1 MAVETMPEVETEVDA
16 ADTLEVEAD
25 INVLKIQPVLPFTFT
40 LYQTWLPYFF
50 WWVAVTLVPFLAVKI
65 RLLWTPAST
74 RTLELYFKTNVPDLA
89 VAFAAD
95 TC

>member
-1 MAVETMPEVETEVDA
+1 MAVETMPEVETEVEA

-25 INVLKIQPVLPFTFT
+25 INVLKIQPVLPLTFT

-50 WWVAVTLVPFLAVKI
+50 WWVAVTFVPFLAVKM